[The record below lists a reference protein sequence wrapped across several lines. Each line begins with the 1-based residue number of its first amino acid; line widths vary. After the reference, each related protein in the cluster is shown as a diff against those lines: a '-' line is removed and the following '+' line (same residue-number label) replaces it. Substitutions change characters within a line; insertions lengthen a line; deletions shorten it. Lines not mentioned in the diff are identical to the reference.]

1 MLYPLSLSVRLC
13 IYLSISL
20 SLWRK
25 SHFATTTSRF
35 DQTLP
40 VIHSSLHSHLSWSH
54 FDTNEN
60 YNYLIYHSWKE
71 KGLFQSLFL
80 SSKKGRL
87 FILFY
92 LFRRNVEYF
101 AGEGL
106 GRVLLATI
114 LDLLGSPYIRT
125 ADIRAIFIFKHDSYR
140 HIRLPI
146 RIKYF
151 FVYNPFSR
159 LQSSAASKL
168 RLEGNGLKD
177 LAWRKKI
184 FVSTISKVDNNF
196 NFQNCWIIQPR
207 DVPPVG
213 D

>member
-1 MLYPLSLSVRLC
+1 MEQPRDRYLSACCTLSFSLSVYVS
-13 IYLSISL
+13 IYPSLSL

-80 SSKKGRL
+80 SSKKERL

-125 ADIRAIFIFKHDSYR
+125 ALYSLYPYIRAIFIFKHDSYR

-168 RLEGNGLKD
+168 RLEGNAGSRLKEE
-177 LAWRKKI
+177 
-184 FVSTISKVDNNF
+184 NF
-196 NFQNCWIIQPR
+196 CF
-207 DVPPVG
+207 DDFKG
-213 D
+213 G